1 MDICGFLSYSG
12 NDGGHGTM
20 GKKTYFVNGS
30 YYIIDDET
38 GNIKKLVVQDDSNI
52 PVDDLKQLIR
62 MLATEVEKNDR

>member
-1 MDICGFLSYSG
+1 
-12 NDGGHGTM
+12 M